1 MDKRR
6 SVILLLLLSILLAGC
21 QEEQQITPKEQP
33 LEEQATPEIRFLEYI
48 SHWEQADFTGMYGGY
63 LTEGTKMA
71 FGQETFVA
79 WQQQLHQDLGIENV
93 SISYQKPDTGVGWS
107 KSEPAD
113 FPIQIT
119 MDTAAGPV
127 EFSRTLTMLFETQ
140 EETADWYVEWNPS
153 FIFPQLEEGDL
164 VEIERTDPERG
175 EIHDRNRKPIA
186 VNGKGFEVGIVPAN
200 FDEAKKK
207 NDLAALLNITPGE
220 IDEKLNQS
228 WVQPGHY
235 VPLAV
240 LPAKATDALQQI
252 FAIPGTEQKEVPL
265 REYPYG
271 AALSH
276 VSGYIGP
283 ITAEQLKQR
292 QGQGY
297 EQEDLIG
304 RQGLESILE
313 DRLRGEQGVRILIQK
328 PHAGSEPIIAAE
340 KPAKQG
346 DIIKLTIDAEL
357 QKTVYQA
364 MSGKAGTSA
373 AVDPKTGE
381 TLVLFSSPGFN
392 PNDFILGISGS
403 AYRKLQKDPLNPL
416 FNRFAATYAPGT
428 TIQPVTAA
436 IGIKLGTLDP
446 AEGLEINGKTWQR
459 VPSWGNYRVE
469 RMYDKVPNPID
480 LNKALVYSDNIYFA
494 RQAMDIG
501 RDALVDGLKQFG
513 FGEEIPFP
521 TPLISSQISNEGTL
535 GSEGQLAD
543 TSLGEGQMQVNILH
557 LAAMYEPFFTAGT
570 IYKPTFFLEEEDG
583 QVWKKELIDAEN
595 AEIIRTSL
603 RKAVA
608 EGFPEAASLSG
619 VPLAGKSGTAQNRLG
634 ENDYFVGYNSDYPLF
649 ILALMIENQEKDE
662 NSEEAAAR
670 AAEVFKA
677 WK

>member
-1 MDKRR
+1 MDKRG

-21 QEEQQITPKEQP
+21 QEEKKTTPKEQP

-79 WQQQLHQDLGIENV
+79 WQQQLYQDLGIENV
-93 SISYQKPDTGVGWS
+93 SISYKEPKTGVKWS
-107 KSEPAD
+107 KDEPAD
-113 FPIQIT
+113 FPVQIT
-119 MDTAAGPV
+119 MDTVAGPI
-127 EFSRTLTMLFETQ
+127 EFSRTLTMLFETKG
-140 EETADWYVEWNPS
+140 ETADWYVEWNPS

-164 VEIERTDPERG
+164 VEVERTDPERG
-175 EIHDRNRKPIA
+175 EIHDRNGKPIA
-186 VNGKGFEVGIVPAN
+186 VNGKGFEVGVVPAN
-200 FDEAKKK
+200 FDETKKK
-207 NDLAALLNITPGE
+207 NDLAALLNIPPGE

-283 ITAEQLKQR
+283 ITAEQLEQR

-297 EQEDLIG
+297 GQEDLIG

-416 FNRFAATYAPGT
+416 YNRFAATYAPGS

-436 IGIKLGTLDP
+436 IGMKLGTLDP
-446 AEGLEINGKTWQR
+446 TEGLEIDGKTWQR
-459 VPSWGNYRVE
+459 VPTWGNYRVE
-469 RMYDKVPNPID
+469 RMHDKVPNPID

-501 RDALVDGLKQFG
+501 RDALIDGLKGFG

-521 TPLISSQISNEGTL
+521 IPLTPSQISNDGIL

-543 TSLGEGQMQVNILH
+543 TSLGDGQMQVNILH

-583 QVWKKELIDAEN
+583 QVWKKGLADAED
-595 AEIIRTSL
+595 AEVIRSNL
-603 RKAVA
+603 RNAVA
-608 EGFPEAASLSG
+608 EGFPKAARLSG

-634 ENDYFVGYNSDYPLF
+634 ENDYFVGYNSDHPVF

-662 NSEEAAAR
+662 NSEEAAAI